1 MFSMVLEDIFIWWQ
15 RFAASSDKNIQFSST
30 NAFGVGIGGGLSSP
44 LVRAYILCDEK
55 QKWSQYYNWISD
67 HNIHMCT
74 LRYYSQHIPCNFSK
88 KSGDVLI

>member
-44 LVRAYILCDEK
+44 LVRAYILTFCLDYGRLVRVTGK
-55 QKWSQYYNWISD
+55 TSIQQAILN
-67 HNIHMCT
+67 
-74 LRYYSQHIPCNFSK
+74 
-88 KSGDVLI
+88 